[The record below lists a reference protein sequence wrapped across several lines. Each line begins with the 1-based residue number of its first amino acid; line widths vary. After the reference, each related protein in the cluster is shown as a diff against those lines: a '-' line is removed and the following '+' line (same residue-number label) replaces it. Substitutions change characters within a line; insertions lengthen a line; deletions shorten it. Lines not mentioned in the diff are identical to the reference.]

1 MTAII
6 LLFINVFLIVF
17 ATYIYHVWTVC
28 RFVQKEG
35 SATFG
40 LGLEAAFAGFG
51 VWTPAKGRSSL
62 GLLLFSQ
69 SVFPVVKYGCE
80 TWTIKKTEYQRI
92 NAFPLWC

>member
-6 LLFINVFLIVF
+6 LLFINVLLIVF
-17 ATYIYHVWTVC
+17 ATYIYHVWIVC

-35 SATFG
+35 STMFR
-40 LGLEAAFAGFG
+40 LELEAALAQFG
-51 VWTPAKGRSSL
+51 MWTPTKGWSSL

-69 SVFPVVKYGCE
+69 SVFPVVKYRCE
-80 TWTIKKTEYQRI
+80 TWTIKKTEHQRI